1 MNDSDLLHYKNLLLS
16 KRQELSTGKSLV
28 DSISTAGELRGD
40 PVDMAAS
47 ETDAA
52 TQIRLHETDGKLVRA
67 IEDALTRI
75 RHEEF
80 GICGE
85 CGQPIGKVRLEAVPW
100 TRWCRDCKE
109 RQDSRS

>member
-1 MNDSDLLHYKNLLLS
+1 MDKSDLLRYKNLLLS

-40 PVDMAAS
+40 PVDMATS

-52 TQIRLHETDGKLVRA
+52 TQMRLHQTDGKLMRA
-67 IEDALTRI
+67 IEDALRRI

-80 GICGE
+80 GICEE
-85 CGQPIGKVRLEAVPW
+85 CGQPISKAHLEAVPW

-109 RQDSRS
+109 RQDSGS

>member
-1 MNDSDLLHYKNLLLS
+1 MNKSDLLRYENLLLS
-16 KRQELSTGKSLV
+16 KRQELSTGNSLV
-28 DSISTAGELRGD
+28 GSITTAGEVRGD

-52 TQIRLHETDGKLVRA
+52 TQVRLHQTDGKLVRA

-80 GICGE
+80 GICEE
-85 CGQPIGKVRLEAVPW
+85 CRQPISAARLEAVPW